1 MALLLLAALL
11 VGAAAC
17 LRPVRVAGWSMYPL
31 LRHGQLLLVEQLSY
45 RLRTPRRGEV
55 VLARLGGR
63 EVLKLLAALPG
74 DRVAVDG
81 RRVWVEG
88 RPLEWTGAQ
97 GQGPPGQRLPPD
109 AYFLLSLAADVGS
122 DSRRWGPVRRRDV
135 LGRAW
140 LTLWP
145 PRPLPPPFRGGRP
158 S

>member
-1 MALLLLAALL
+1 MALLLLVALL
-11 VGAAAC
+11 VAAAAC
-17 LRPVRVAGWSMYPL
+17 LRPVRVVGWSMYPL
-31 LRHGQLLLVEQLSY
+31 LRHGQLLLAERLSY
-45 RLRTPRRGEV
+45 LLRGPRRGEV

-63 EVLKLLAALPG
+63 TVLKLVAALPG
-74 DRVAVDG
+74 EAVAVDG
-81 RRVWVEG
+81 GQVWVEG

-145 PRPLPPPFRGGRP
+145 PRPLPRPFRDGTP
-158 S
+158 A